1 MPYREGD
8 IPIDL
13 KEMGAGVRLGDVLGK
28 GIQAEATVGA
38 KALRKKPSW
47 PV

>member
-13 KEMGAGVRLGDVLGK
+13 KEMRE

-38 KALRKKPSW
+38 KALRKKHSW

>member
-13 KEMGAGVRLGDVLGK
+13 KEMREGVRLGDILGK
-28 GIQAEATVGA
+28 GIQAEGTVGA
-38 KALRKKPSW
+38 KALRKKHSW